1 MAIIDN
7 KIGAYRVN
15 IKDLSDTPSADGVS
29 AEALKALF
37 DGRTDEEVRQSIN
50 GIVDELTGSS
60 AAAQIGERDGT
71 VQQALDGC
79 VRSTAI
85 RGLRLSA
92 DNVLEATLDGE
103 SWQAVGSGG
112 HLILNSDGSVM
123 PQRGRLQFSLSQVRD
138 ENGVTVV
145 QGIRGEQGDKGD
157 AGPRGEKGE
166 KGEKGERGSAWLPS
180 VDAAGTLTFTLSAIQ
195 TAPPP
200 VNIRGPQGV
209 RGEQG
214 AQGPAGPQGMQ
225 GPQGIQGPQGV
236 QGEAGPQGVRGP
248 QGAQGSTGAQGPA
261 GPQGERG
268 APGAD
273 GRDFVVKGIF
283 PDLFALQTACP
294 TGSAGDAYAVGTA
307 QSNTIY
313 LWDVPTSS
321 WQDIGAL
328 QGPVGPQGPQ
338 GMQGPEGAQGPEGPA
353 GPQGP
358 QGIQGVQGVQGE
370 PGPQGA
376 QGIQGP
382 AGESAFDAA
391 QAAGYTGT
399 EQQLSQSLAD
409 LPGHLADKQNPHSVT
424 AQQVGAATPEDLAAL
439 LPRQMSTGWQDVPL
453 PTSGPWSYLRYSG
466 GRYVALSSSA
476 AQAAWSEDGV
486 SWTPLSLPD
495 DAAWQAICYGGGRF
509 VLCGIEGSDRVISSA
524 DGLNWTESTMPKA
537 DTWKTICY
545 GAGMFIALAYGTGGA
560 RSLDGVTWETAAVPA
575 APRWIDAIHENS
587 RFSAI
592 AYNQRVVAH
601 SDDGVSWTYRQLPAT
616 GNWRRLAYG
625 GGMYVIVADTGGDIL
640 YSSDGLSWQRVNIA
654 ADRDLAFEGLCYG
667 EGSFIAAESDGR
679 IWYSADGMGWNEG
692 TPAGGGC
699 VGISFGPRAVLL
711 RRDTAGVQ
719 KGALSP
725 LRAAAVEIDG
735 QRCFLYGSQG
745 GDIVSGQ
752 YTGDGT
758 LCGSSPKGRLIHLGF
773 SPRVVLVQRR
783 DINISQAP
791 RMFFAA
797 PGAPARYADGLSSAD
812 IVSVAQNGFIVGE
825 PRTDSDFVNQSGA
838 AYCYTAW
845 R

>member
-439 LPRQMSTGWQDVPL
+439 PGASEGLEHRLYAAIRRSRSVDGIWQEAKTKRYAASRLRRMLMCAFLGVTAEEQAAQP
-453 PTSGPWSYLRYSG
+453 PYLRVLGFSDA
-466 GRYVALSSSA
+466 GR
-476 AQAAWSEDGV
+476 G
-486 SWTPLSLPD
+486 
-495 DAAWQAICYGGGRF
+495 
-509 VLCGIEGSDRVISSA
+509 
-524 DGLNWTESTMPKA
+524 
-537 DTWKTICY
+537 
-545 GAGMFIALAYGTGGA
+545 
-560 RSLDGVTWETAAVPA
+560 
-575 APRWIDAIHENS
+575 
-587 RFSAI
+587 
-592 AYNQRVVAH
+592 
-601 SDDGVSWTYRQLPAT
+601 
-616 GNWRRLAYG
+616 
-625 GGMYVIVADTGGDIL
+625 
-640 YSSDGLSWQRVNIA
+640 
-654 ADRDLAFEGLCYG
+654 
-667 EGSFIAAESDGR
+667 
-679 IWYSADGMGWNEG
+679 
-692 TPAGGGC
+692 
-699 VGISFGPRAVLL
+699 LL
-711 RRDTAGVQ
+711 RRMAEEAALPVVVRPGQVHGLGPQAQALFDKEMLADDLYALALPSWRDTR
-719 KGALSP
+719 P
-725 LRAAAVEIDG
+725 
-735 QRCFLYGSQG
+735 
-745 GDIVSGQ
+745 
-752 YTGDGT
+752 GDGW
-758 LCGSSPKGRLIHLGF
+758 
-773 SPRVVLVQRR
+773 RR
-783 DINISQAP
+783 
-791 RMFFAA
+791 
-797 PGAPARYADGLSSAD
+797 GA
-812 IVSVAQNGFIVGE
+812 VMV
-825 PRTDSDFVNQSGA
+825 
-838 AYCYTAW
+838 
-845 R
+845 